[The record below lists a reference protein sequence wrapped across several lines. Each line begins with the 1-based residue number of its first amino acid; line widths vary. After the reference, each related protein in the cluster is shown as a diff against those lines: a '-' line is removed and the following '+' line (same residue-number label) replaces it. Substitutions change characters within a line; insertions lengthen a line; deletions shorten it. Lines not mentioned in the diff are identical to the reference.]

1 MISENQEDDAALSAL
16 GLLDDDERAR
26 FERAAA
32 ANADLRALADEM
44 REAAASLALAAGLDL
59 VAPPAE
65 LKARLLTKVAR
76 ESSPLAPAGKDA
88 RSFWSTHVRWGIAVA
103 AALTPFLAFLAV
115 SRPPGG
121 AEQAREWHQ
130 QSELARMRYLVPGLQ
145 TEVRRQKLAIQRLDD
160 TVARQQAQASSLS
173 QVALC
178 SLDPVPA
185 APGQGNAVVAWD
197 TALREGKLIVTR
209 LTPPGQG
216 HDYQLWVIEEGQPEP
231 VSAGLVR
238 LDPAGRAT
246 VGFKPADP
254 GSARVQGF
262 ALSLEQAGGS
272 AKNRGP
278 ILLLGKP

>member
-1 MISENQEDDAALSAL
+1 MISENLEDDAALSAL

-32 ANADLRALADEM
+32 ANADLRVLADEM
-44 REAAASLALAAGLDL
+44 REAAASLALAAGPDL

-65 LKARLLTKVAR
+65 LKARLLAKLAR
-76 ESSPLAPAGKDA
+76 ESSPAAPAGKA
-88 RSFWSTHVRWGIAVA
+88 TRSFWSTHVRWGIAVA
-103 AALTPFLAFLAV
+103 ATLTPFLAFLAA

-121 AEQAREWHQ
+121 AAQAKEWHQ

-145 TEVRRQKLAIQRLDD
+145 IEVRRRGQTIQQLKDI
-160 TVARQQAQASSLS
+160 VAWQQAQASSLS
-173 QVALC
+173 QIALC

-185 APGQGNAVVAWD
+185 VPGQGSAVIAWD

-216 HDYQLWVIEEGQPEP
+216 HDYQLWVIEDGQPEP

-238 LDPAGRAT
+238 VDSVGAAAI
-246 VGFKPADP
+246 GFKLADP
-254 GSARVQGF
+254 GRAQVKGF